1 MKFCG
6 RARQSP
12 DQQPYGQSNSHP
24 GYKETSVQM
33 RVLGEIGDDS
43 RSMPP
48 NRTSRCAI
56 RNAIILGK
64 ILRSISPDVLHGI
77 AVAISETLGYYVKQS
92 LSRQA
97 SGIKSS
103 AWKLR
108 LSTDALPGAV
118 LGGGICR
125 PRIAGDRRRGLPH
138 ADGSGHRL
146 RMERLPDSCGQAVS
160 LVYRGRHLHFSLSP
174 SLSLESPL
182 SSVDCRCTGRGH
194 GSLRSQ
200 GVFCMGSEHFWLV
213 SQPTS
218 CGGSI

>member
-1 MKFCG
+1 VRAQAGITSRVQVNELYMSMKFCG
-6 RARQSP
+6 RVGQSP

-64 ILRSISPDVLHGI
+64 ILRSISPDVLQGI

-103 AWKLR
+103 CVEAATKHGHTAR
-108 LSTDALPGAV
+108 SSP
-118 LGGGICR
+118 
-125 PRIAGDRRRGLPH
+125 RRRY
-138 ADGSGHRL
+138 
-146 RMERLPDSCGQAVS
+146 M
-160 LVYRGRHLHFSLSP
+160 
-174 SLSLESPL
+174 
-182 SSVDCRCTGRGH
+182 
-194 GSLRSQ
+194 
-200 GVFCMGSEHFWLV
+200 
-213 SQPTS
+213 
-218 CGGSI
+218 